1 MYSSIRGTANAASG
15 GGQVSVCLPARPP
28 GRGGAPRR
36 ALAKKRAPVASP
48 WTTHPPPHAGPRA
61 SCTRR
66 EPEGGASNPRSR
78 GGPPDAGGDPPL
90 PPETRHSGV
99 CPGRSRRHDGWAEV
113 RRCNLSHLSRW
124 TQLGTTGEVKIRPRR
139 PTPTGPPA
147 HPRGLILG
155 LPAIQRARRF
165 FRWRAARFWREPL
178 TCAHAGRVRKQ
189 AQQRGT
195 TERRC
200 VVVGRGKPLER
211 GLCDRAWR
219 GWLPPARPPPRGG
232 QLGVKSG
239 WEQLLSPTRCRRPTS
254 LPCRCHPPAPP
265 ATTLAHAAPV
275 NVTTSRASPSEVP
288 PWHTAPRC
296 ATPPPSPLPACL
308 KPPTGR
314 RPCCRHAAPSRRG

>member
-1 MYSSIRGTANAASG
+1 M
-15 GGQVSVCLPARPP
+15 SVCLPARPP

-113 RRCNLSHLSRW
+113 RRCNPSHLSRW

-232 QLGVKSG
+232 RLGVKSG